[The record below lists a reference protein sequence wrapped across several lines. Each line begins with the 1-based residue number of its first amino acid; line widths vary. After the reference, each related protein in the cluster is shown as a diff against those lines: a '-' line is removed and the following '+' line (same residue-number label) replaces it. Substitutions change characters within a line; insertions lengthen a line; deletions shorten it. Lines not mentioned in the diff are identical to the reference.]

1 MESAC
6 GGGGRGVVVCVCDYF
21 NCVISERAS
30 EVTPHWEVGQKFCI
44 VAHSLVLYCHI
55 PGSAWKIL
63 RTLLFNC
70 RLGDFMITRHG
81 CARFGNGGWTKFLYC
96 GA

>member
-1 MESAC
+1 MDAL
-6 GGGGRGVVVCVCDYF
+6 D
-21 NCVISERAS
+21 SEM
-30 EVTPHWEVGQKFCI
+30 VVGQNFCI

-70 RLGDFMITRHG
+70 RLGDFMKTRHG
-81 CARFGNGGWTKFLYC
+81 YARFGNGRQLKSLLV
-96 GA
+96 